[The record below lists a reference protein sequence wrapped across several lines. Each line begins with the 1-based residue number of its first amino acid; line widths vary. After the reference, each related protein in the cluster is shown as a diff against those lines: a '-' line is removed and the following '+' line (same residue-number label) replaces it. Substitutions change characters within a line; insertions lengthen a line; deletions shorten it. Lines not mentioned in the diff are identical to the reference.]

1 MNGSVLTVG
10 GTSLSSPLAL
20 GAWTRINGVHG
31 NNLGPAAPA
40 LYGLYNSAHPS
51 GTAGGATPGLHDV
64 VSGSNGA
71 YSAKTGYD
79 LVTGLG
85 TIDVAALSRAI

>member
-1 MNGSVLTVG
+1 M
-10 GTSLSSPLAL
+10 
-20 GAWTRINGVHG
+20 HG

-40 LYGLYNSAHPS
+40 LFGLYNSAHPS

-71 YSAKTGYD
+71 YGAKPGYD

-85 TIDVAALSRAI
+85 TIDVAALNRAI